1 MKRDLND
8 KIPPPTQRRN
18 GTARSTRKSRT
29 PTRTH
34 AHEPLGPDDRLAPLP
49 PNPYKRHRG
58 ITRAW
63 YALKHSLNGFRVAIR
78 EESAF
83 RQEPRSLR

>member
-8 KIPPPTQRRN
+8 KIPPP
-18 GTARSTRKSRT
+18 AAT
-29 PTRTH
+29 PRH
-34 AHEPLGPDDRLAPLP
+34 RPFDEEEPHADAHEPLGPDDRLAPLP

-63 YALKHSLNGFRVAIR
+63 FALKHSLNGCR
-78 EESAF
+78 
-83 RQEPRSLR
+83 